1 MFTGI
6 IDHNGEVT
14 NVVKRKNSDITITV
28 STKFKPKDIKLGSSV
43 CCNGV
48 CLTVC
53 KMSKSK
59 NNLKLSFDVSNETI
73 NCTNFSKLKIG
84 SKINLEKSLRIGDEI
99 SGHFVFGHV
108 DDTSRLI
115 SIKKVGDSHEI
126 KLEISKKIKK
136 FIAKKGSVSLNGI
149 SLTVNQVK
157 NNFIVLNIISFTWL
171 NTNLKG
177 LKIGDRINLEVDM
190 LARYVT
196 NSKK

>member
-1 MFTGI
+1 MFSGI
-6 IDHNGEVT
+6 IENKGF
-14 NVVKRKNSDITITV
+14 VVKFEKQKDFRLVLDTNLKY
-28 STKFKPKDIKLGSSV
+28 KDIKKGSSV
-43 CCNGV
+43 CCNGI
-48 CLTVC
+48 CLTVI
-53 KMSKSK
+53 SKK
-59 NNLKLSFDVSNETI
+59 KKKKYTQLSFDVSQETI
-73 NCTNFSKLKIG
+73 NCSNFNVIKKG
-84 SKINLEKSLRIGDEI
+84 DEINIEKSLRVGHEI

-108 DDTSRLI
+108 DDTSKLI

-126 KLEISKKIKK
+126 KLEISEKIKK

-157 NNFIVLNIISFTWL
+157 NNFIVINIIPFTWL

-196 NSKK
+196 QNQ

>member
-1 MFTGI
+1 MFSGI
-6 IDHNGEVT
+6 IENKGFVFKFEKQKDFRLVLDT
-14 NVVKRKNSDITITV
+14 NLKY
-28 STKFKPKDIKLGSSV
+28 KDIKKGSSV
-43 CCNGV
+43 CCNGI
-48 CLTVC
+48 CLTVI
-53 KMSKSK
+53 SKK
-59 NNLKLSFDVSNETI
+59 KKKKYTQLSFDVSQETI
-73 NCTNFSKLKIG
+73 NCSNFNVIKKG
-84 SKINLEKSLRIGDEI
+84 DEINIEKSLRVGDEI

-108 DDTSRLI
+108 EDTSKLI

-157 NNFIVLNIISFTWL
+157 NNFIVINIIPFTWL

-196 NSKK
+196 QNQ

>member
-1 MFTGI
+1 MFSGI
-6 IDHNGEVT
+6 IENKGFVFKFEKQKDFRLVLDT
-14 NVVKRKNSDITITV
+14 NLKY
-28 STKFKPKDIKLGSSV
+28 KDIKKGSSV
-43 CCNGV
+43 CCNGI
-48 CLTVC
+48 CLTVI
-53 KMSKSK
+53 SKK
-59 NNLKLSFDVSNETI
+59 KKKKYTQLSFDVSQETI
-73 NCTNFSKLKIG
+73 NCSNFNAIKKG
-84 SKINLEKSLRIGDEI
+84 DEINIEKSLRVGDEI

-108 DDTSRLI
+108 DDTSKLI

-136 FIAKKGSVSLNGI
+136 YIAKKGSVSLNGI

-157 NNFIVLNIISFTWL
+157 NNFIVLNIIPFTWL

-196 NSKK
+196 QNQ

>member
-1 MFTGI
+1 MFSGI
-6 IDHNGEVT
+6 IENKGFVFKFEKQKDFRLVLDT
-14 NVVKRKNSDITITV
+14 NLKY
-28 STKFKPKDIKLGSSV
+28 KDIKKGSSV
-43 CCNGV
+43 CCNGI
-48 CLTVC
+48 CLTVI
-53 KMSKSK
+53 SKK
-59 NNLKLSFDVSNETI
+59 KKKKYTQLSFDVSQETI
-73 NCTNFSKLKIG
+73 NCSNFNVIKKG
-84 SKINLEKSLRIGDEI
+84 DEINIEKSLRVGDEI

-108 DDTSRLI
+108 DDTSKLI

-157 NNFIVLNIISFTWL
+157 NNFIVINILPFTWL

-196 NSKK
+196 QNQ

>member
-1 MFTGI
+1 MFSGI
-6 IDHNGEVT
+6 IENKGFVFKFEKQKDFRLVLDT
-14 NVVKRKNSDITITV
+14 NLKY
-28 STKFKPKDIKLGSSV
+28 KDIKKGSSV
-43 CCNGV
+43 CCNGI
-48 CLTVC
+48 CLTVI
-53 KMSKSK
+53 SKK
-59 NNLKLSFDVSNETI
+59 KKKKYTQLSFDVSQETI
-73 NCTNFSKLKIG
+73 NCSNFNAIKKG
-84 SKINLEKSLRIGDEI
+84 DEINIEKSLRVGDEI

-108 DDTSRLI
+108 DDTSTLI

-136 FIAKKGSVSLNGI
+136 FIAKKGSVSINGI

-157 NNFIVLNIISFTWL
+157 NNFIVINIIPFTWL

-196 NSKK
+196 QNQ

>member
-1 MFTGI
+1 MFSGI
-6 IDHNGEVT
+6 IENKGFVFKFEKQKDFRLVLDT
-14 NVVKRKNSDITITV
+14 NLKY
-28 STKFKPKDIKLGSSV
+28 KDIKKGSSV
-43 CCNGV
+43 CCNGI
-48 CLTVC
+48 CLTVI
-53 KMSKSK
+53 SKK
-59 NNLKLSFDVSNETI
+59 KKKKYTQLSFDVSQETI
-73 NCTNFSKLKIG
+73 NCSNFNVIKKG
-84 SKINLEKSLRIGDEI
+84 DEINIEKSLRVGDEI

-108 DDTSRLI
+108 DDTSKLI

-149 SLTVNQVK
+149 SLTINQVK
-157 NNFIVLNIISFTWL
+157 NNFIVLNIIPFTWL

-196 NSKK
+196 QNQ

>member
-1 MFTGI
+1 MFSGI
-6 IDHNGEVT
+6 IENKGFVFKFEKQKDFRLVLDT
-14 NVVKRKNSDITITV
+14 NLKY
-28 STKFKPKDIKLGSSV
+28 KDIKKGSSV
-43 CCNGV
+43 CCNGI
-48 CLTVC
+48 CLTVI
-53 KMSKSK
+53 SKK
-59 NNLKLSFDVSNETI
+59 KKKKYTQLSFDVSQETI
-73 NCTNFSKLKIG
+73 NCSNFNVIKKG
-84 SKINLEKSLRIGDEI
+84 DEINIEKSLRVGDKI

-108 DDTSRLI
+108 DDTSKLI

-136 FIAKKGSVSLNGI
+136 FIAKKGSVSINGI

-157 NNFIVLNIISFTWL
+157 NNIIVLNIIPFTWL

-196 NSKK
+196 QNQ

>member
-1 MFTGI
+1 MFSGI
-6 IDHNGEVT
+6 IENKGFVLKFEKKKDFRLVLDT
-14 NVVKRKNSDITITV
+14 NLKY
-28 STKFKPKDIKLGSSV
+28 KDIKKGSSV
-43 CCNGV
+43 CCNGI
-48 CLTVC
+48 CLTVI
-53 KMSKSK
+53 SKK
-59 NNLKLSFDVSNETI
+59 KKKKYTQLSFDVSQETI
-73 NCTNFSKLKIG
+73 NCSNFNVIKKG
-84 SKINLEKSLRIGDEI
+84 DEINIEKSLRVGDEI

-108 DDTSRLI
+108 DDTSKLI

-157 NNFIVLNIISFTWL
+157 NNFILLNIIPFTWL

-196 NSKK
+196 QNQ

>member
-1 MFTGI
+1 MFSGI
-6 IDHNGEVT
+6 IENKGFVLKFEKQKDFRLVLDT
-14 NVVKRKNSDITITV
+14 NLKY
-28 STKFKPKDIKLGSSV
+28 KDIKKGSSV
-43 CCNGV
+43 CCNGI
-48 CLTVC
+48 CLTVI
-53 KMSKSK
+53 SKK
-59 NNLKLSFDVSNETI
+59 KKKKYTQLSFDVSQETI
-73 NCTNFSKLKIG
+73 NCSNFNVIKKG
-84 SKINLEKSLRIGDEI
+84 DEINIEKSLRVGDEI

-108 DDTSRLI
+108 DDTSKLI

-157 NNFIVLNIISFTWL
+157 NNFIVINIIPFTWL

-196 NSKK
+196 QNL

>member
-1 MFTGI
+1 MFSGI
-6 IDHNGEVT
+6 IENKGFVFKFEKQKDFRLVLDT
-14 NVVKRKNSDITITV
+14 NLKY
-28 STKFKPKDIKLGSSV
+28 KDIKKGSSV
-43 CCNGV
+43 CCNGI
-48 CLTVC
+48 CLTVI
-53 KMSKSK
+53 SKK
-59 NNLKLSFDVSNETI
+59 KKKKFTQLSFDVSQETI
-73 NCTNFSKLKIG
+73 NCSNFNVIEKG
-84 SKINLEKSLRIGDEI
+84 DEINIEKSLRVGDEI

-108 DDTSRLI
+108 DDTSKLI

-136 FIAKKGSVSLNGI
+136 FIAKKGSISLNGI

-157 NNFIVLNIISFTWL
+157 NNFIVLNIIPFTWM

-196 NSKK
+196 QNQ

>member
-1 MFTGI
+1 MFSGI
-6 IDHNGEVT
+6 IENKGFVFKFEKQKDFRLVLDT
-14 NVVKRKNSDITITV
+14 NLKY
-28 STKFKPKDIKLGSSV
+28 KDIKKGSSV
-43 CCNGV
+43 CCNGI
-48 CLTVC
+48 CLTVI
-53 KMSKSK
+53 SKK
-59 NNLKLSFDVSNETI
+59 KKKKYTQLSFDVSQETI
-73 NCTNFSKLKIG
+73 NCSNFNVIKKG
-84 SKINLEKSLRIGDEI
+84 DEINIERSLRVGDEI

-108 DDTSRLI
+108 DDTSKLI

-157 NNFIVLNIISFTWL
+157 NNFIVLNIIPFTWL

-196 NSKK
+196 QNQ

>member
-1 MFTGI
+1 MFSGI
-6 IDHNGEVT
+6 IENKGFVLKFEKQKDFRLVLDT
-14 NVVKRKNSDITITV
+14 NLKY
-28 STKFKPKDIKLGSSV
+28 KDIKKGSSV
-43 CCNGV
+43 CCNGI
-48 CLTVC
+48 CLTVI
-53 KMSKSK
+53 SKK
-59 NNLKLSFDVSNETI
+59 KKKKYTQLSFDVSQETI
-73 NCTNFSKLKIG
+73 NCSNFNVIKKG
-84 SKINLEKSLRIGDEI
+84 DEINIEKSLRVGDEI

-108 DDTSRLI
+108 DDTSKLI

-157 NNFIVLNIISFTWL
+157 NNFIVLNIIPFTWL

-196 NSKK
+196 QNQKK

>member
-1 MFTGI
+1 MFSGI
-6 IDHNGEVT
+6 IENKGFVLKFEKKKDFRLVLDT
-14 NVVKRKNSDITITV
+14 NLKY
-28 STKFKPKDIKLGSSV
+28 KDIKKGSSV
-43 CCNGV
+43 CCNGI
-48 CLTVC
+48 CLTVI
-53 KMSKSK
+53 SKK
-59 NNLKLSFDVSNETI
+59 KKKKYTQLSFDVSQETI
-73 NCTNFSKLKIG
+73 NCSNFNVIKKG
-84 SKINLEKSLRIGDEI
+84 DEINIEKSLRVGDEI

-108 DDTSRLI
+108 DDTSKLI

-136 FIAKKGSVSLNGI
+136 YIAKKGSVSLNGI

-157 NNFIVLNIISFTWL
+157 NNFIVLNIIPFTWL

-196 NSKK
+196 QNQ

>member
-1 MFTGI
+1 MFSGI
-6 IDHNGEVT
+6 IENKGFVLKFEKQKDFRLVLDT
-14 NVVKRKNSDITITV
+14 NLKY
-28 STKFKPKDIKLGSSV
+28 KDIKKGSSV
-43 CCNGV
+43 CCNGI
-48 CLTVC
+48 CLTVI
-53 KMSKSK
+53 SKK
-59 NNLKLSFDVSNETI
+59 KKKKYTQLSFDVSQETI
-73 NCTNFSKLKIG
+73 NCSNFNVIKKG
-84 SKINLEKSLRIGDEI
+84 DEINIEKSLRVGDEI

-108 DDTSRLI
+108 DDTSKLI

-157 NNFIVLNIISFTWL
+157 NNFIVLNIIPFTWL

-196 NSKK
+196 QNQ

>member
-1 MFTGI
+1 MFSGI
-6 IDHNGEVT
+6 IENKGFVLKFEKQKDFRLVLDT
-14 NVVKRKNSDITITV
+14 NLKY
-28 STKFKPKDIKLGSSV
+28 KDIKKGSSV
-43 CCNGV
+43 CCNGI
-48 CLTVC
+48 CLTVI
-53 KMSKSK
+53 SKK
-59 NNLKLSFDVSNETI
+59 KKKKYTQLSFDVSQETI
-73 NCTNFSKLKIG
+73 NCSNFNVIKKG
-84 SKINLEKSLRIGDEI
+84 DEINIEKSLRVGDEI

-108 DDTSRLI
+108 DDTSKLI

-136 FIAKKGSVSLNGI
+136 YIAKKGSVSLNGI

-157 NNFIVLNIISFTWL
+157 NNFIVLNIIPFTWV

-196 NSKK
+196 QNQ

>member
-1 MFTGI
+1 MFSGI
-6 IDHNGEVT
+6 IENKGFVFKFEKQKDFRLVLDT
-14 NVVKRKNSDITITV
+14 NLKY
-28 STKFKPKDIKLGSSV
+28 KDIKKGSSV
-43 CCNGV
+43 CCNGI
-48 CLTVC
+48 CLTVI
-53 KMSKSK
+53 SKK
-59 NNLKLSFDVSNETI
+59 KKKKYTQLSFDVSQETI
-73 NCTNFSKLKIG
+73 NCSNFNLIKKG
-84 SKINLEKSLRIGDEI
+84 DEINIEKSLRVGDEI

-108 DDTSRLI
+108 DDTSKLI

-157 NNFIVLNIISFTWL
+157 NNFIVLNIIPFTWL

-196 NSKK
+196 QNR

>member
-1 MFTGI
+1 MFSGI
-6 IDHNGEVT
+6 IENKGFVFKFEKQKDFRLVLDT
-14 NVVKRKNSDITITV
+14 NLKY
-28 STKFKPKDIKLGSSV
+28 KDIKKGSSV
-43 CCNGV
+43 CCNGI
-48 CLTVC
+48 CLTVI
-53 KMSKSK
+53 SKK
-59 NNLKLSFDVSNETI
+59 KKKKYTQLSFDVSQETI
-73 NCTNFSKLKIG
+73 NCSNFNVIKKG
-84 SKINLEKSLRIGDEI
+84 DEINIEKSLRVGDEI

-108 DDTSRLI
+108 DDTSTLI

-157 NNFIVLNIISFTWL
+157 NNFIVINIIPFTWL

-196 NSKK
+196 QNQ

>member
-1 MFTGI
+1 MFSGI
-6 IDHNGEVT
+6 IENKGFVFKFEKQKDFRLVLDT
-14 NVVKRKNSDITITV
+14 NLKY
-28 STKFKPKDIKLGSSV
+28 KDIKKGSSV
-43 CCNGV
+43 CCNGI
-48 CLTVC
+48 CLTVI
-53 KMSKSK
+53 SKK
-59 NNLKLSFDVSNETI
+59 KKKKYTQLSFDVSQETI
-73 NCTNFSKLKIG
+73 NCSNFNVIKKG
-84 SKINLEKSLRIGDEI
+84 DEINIEKSLRVGDEI

-108 DDTSRLI
+108 DDTSKLI

-157 NNFIVLNIISFTWL
+157 NNFIVLNIIPFTWL

-196 NSKK
+196 QNQ

>member
-1 MFTGI
+1 MFSGI
-6 IDHNGEVT
+6 IENKGF
-14 NVVKRKNSDITITV
+14 VVKFEKKKDFRLVLDTNLRY
-28 STKFKPKDIKLGSSV
+28 KDIKKGSSV
-43 CCNGV
+43 CCNGI
-48 CLTVC
+48 CLTVI
-53 KMSKSK
+53 SKK
-59 NNLKLSFDVSNETI
+59 KKKKYTQLSFDVSQETI
-73 NCTNFSKLKIG
+73 NCSNFKAIKKGDEL
-84 SKINLEKSLRIGDEI
+84 NVEKSLRVGDEI

-108 DDTSRLI
+108 DDTSKLI

-157 NNFIVLNIISFTWL
+157 NNFIVINIIPFTWL

-196 NSKK
+196 QNQ

>member
-1 MFTGI
+1 MFSGI
-6 IDHNGEVT
+6 IENKGYVLKFEKQKDFRLVLDT
-14 NVVKRKNSDITITV
+14 NLKY
-28 STKFKPKDIKLGSSV
+28 KDIKKGSSV
-43 CCNGV
+43 CCNGI
-48 CLTVC
+48 CLTVI
-53 KMSKSK
+53 SKK
-59 NNLKLSFDVSNETI
+59 KKKKYTQLSFDVSQETI
-73 NCTNFSKLKIG
+73 NCSNFNVIKKG
-84 SKINLEKSLRIGDEI
+84 DEINIEKSLRVGDEI

-108 DDTSRLI
+108 DDTSKLI

-157 NNFIVLNIISFTWL
+157 NNFIVLNIIPFTWL

-196 NSKK
+196 QNQ

>member
-1 MFTGI
+1 MFSGI
-6 IDHNGEVT
+6 IENKGF
-14 NVVKRKNSDITITV
+14 VVKFEKQKDFRLVLDTNLKY
-28 STKFKPKDIKLGSSV
+28 KDIKKGSSV
-43 CCNGV
+43 CCNGI
-48 CLTVC
+48 CLTVI
-53 KMSKSK
+53 SKK
-59 NNLKLSFDVSNETI
+59 KKKKYTQLSFDVSQETI
-73 NCTNFSKLKIG
+73 NCSNFNVIKKG
-84 SKINLEKSLRIGDEI
+84 DEINIEKSLRVGDEI

-108 DDTSRLI
+108 DDTSKLI

-157 NNFIVLNIISFTWL
+157 NNIIVLNIIPFTWL

-196 NSKK
+196 QNQ

>member
-1 MFTGI
+1 MFSGI
-6 IDHNGEVT
+6 IENKGFVLKFEKKKDFRLVLDT
-14 NVVKRKNSDITITV
+14 NLKY
-28 STKFKPKDIKLGSSV
+28 KDIKKGSSV
-43 CCNGV
+43 CCNGI
-48 CLTVC
+48 CLTVI
-53 KMSKSK
+53 SKK
-59 NNLKLSFDVSNETI
+59 KKKKYTQLSFDVSQETI
-73 NCTNFSKLKIG
+73 NCSNFNAIKKG
-84 SKINLEKSLRIGDEI
+84 DEINIEKSLRVGDEI

-108 DDTSRLI
+108 DDTSKLI

-157 NNFIVLNIISFTWL
+157 NNFIVLNIIPFTWL

-196 NSKK
+196 QNQ

>member
-1 MFTGI
+1 MFSGI
-6 IDHNGEVT
+6 IENKGFVLKFEKQKDFRLVLDT
-14 NVVKRKNSDITITV
+14 NLKYKE
-28 STKFKPKDIKLGSSV
+28 IKKGSSV
-43 CCNGV
+43 CCNGI
-48 CLTVC
+48 CLTVI
-53 KMSKSK
+53 SKK
-59 NNLKLSFDVSNETI
+59 KKKKYTQLSFDVSQETI
-73 NCTNFSKLKIG
+73 NCSNFNVIKKG
-84 SKINLEKSLRIGDEI
+84 DEINIEKSLRVGDEI

-108 DDTSRLI
+108 DDTSKLI

-136 FIAKKGSVSLNGI
+136 YIAKKGSVSLNGI

-157 NNFIVLNIISFTWL
+157 NNFIVLNIIPFTWL

-196 NSKK
+196 QNQ

>member
-1 MFTGI
+1 MFSGI
-6 IDHNGEVT
+6 IENTGFVHKFEKQKDFRLVLDT
-14 NVVKRKNSDITITV
+14 NLKY
-28 STKFKPKDIKLGSSV
+28 KDIKKGSSV
-43 CCNGV
+43 CCNGI
-48 CLTVC
+48 CLTVI
-53 KMSKSK
+53 SKK
-59 NNLKLSFDVSNETI
+59 KKKKYTQLSFDVSQETI
-73 NCTNFSKLKIG
+73 NCSNFNVIKKG
-84 SKINLEKSLRIGDEI
+84 DEINIEKSLRVGDEI

-108 DDTSRLI
+108 DDTSKLI

-157 NNFIVLNIISFTWL
+157 NNFIVLNIIPFTWL

-196 NSKK
+196 QNQ

>member
-1 MFTGI
+1 MFSGI
-6 IDHNGEVT
+6 IENKGFVFKFEKQKDFRLVLDT
-14 NVVKRKNSDITITV
+14 NLKY
-28 STKFKPKDIKLGSSV
+28 KDIKKGSSV
-43 CCNGV
+43 CCNGI
-48 CLTVC
+48 CLTVI
-53 KMSKSK
+53 SKK
-59 NNLKLSFDVSNETI
+59 KKKKYTQLSFDVSQETI
-73 NCTNFSKLKIG
+73 NCSNFNVIKKG
-84 SKINLEKSLRIGDEI
+84 DEINIEKSLRVGDEI

-108 DDTSRLI
+108 DDTSKLI

-136 FIAKKGSVSLNGI
+136 FIAKKGSVSINGI

-157 NNFIVLNIISFTWL
+157 NNFIVLNIIPFTWL

-196 NSKK
+196 QNQ

>member
-1 MFTGI
+1 MFSGI
-6 IDHNGEVT
+6 IENKGFVLKFEKKKDFRLVLDT
-14 NVVKRKNSDITITV
+14 NLKY
-28 STKFKPKDIKLGSSV
+28 KDIKKGSSV
-43 CCNGV
+43 CCNGI
-48 CLTVC
+48 CLTVI
-53 KMSKSK
+53 SKK
-59 NNLKLSFDVSNETI
+59 KKKKYTQLSFDISQETI
-73 NCTNFSKLKIG
+73 NCSNFDVIKRG
-84 SKINLEKSLRIGDEI
+84 DEINIEKSLRVGDEI

-108 DDTSRLI
+108 DDTSKLI

-157 NNFIVLNIISFTWL
+157 NNFIVINIIPFTWL

-196 NSKK
+196 QNQ

>member
-1 MFTGI
+1 MFSGI
-6 IDHNGEVT
+6 IENKGF
-14 NVVKRKNSDITITV
+14 VVKFEKKKDYRLVLDTNLKYT
-28 STKFKPKDIKLGSSV
+28 DIKKGSSV
-43 CCNGV
+43 SCNGI
-48 CLTVC
+48 CLTVI
-53 KMSKSK
+53 SKK
-59 NNLKLSFDVSNETI
+59 KKKKYTQISFDVSQETI
-73 NCTNFSKLKIG
+73 NCSNFNLIKKG
-84 SKINLEKSLRIGDEI
+84 DEINIEKSLRLGDEI

-126 KLEISKKIKK
+126 MLKISKNIKK

-157 NNFIVLNIISFTWL
+157 NNFIFLNIIPFTWL
-171 NTNLKG
+171 NTNLKE

-196 NSKK
+196 QNQ

>member
-1 MFTGI
+1 MFSGI
-6 IDHNGEVT
+6 IENKGFVLKFEKQKDFRLVLDT
-14 NVVKRKNSDITITV
+14 NLKY
-28 STKFKPKDIKLGSSV
+28 KDIKKGSSV
-43 CCNGV
+43 CCNGI
-48 CLTVC
+48 CLTVI
-53 KMSKSK
+53 SKK
-59 NNLKLSFDVSNETI
+59 KKKKYTQLSFDVSQETI
-73 NCTNFSKLKIG
+73 NCSNFKVIKKGDELNI
-84 SKINLEKSLRIGDEI
+84 EKSLRVGDEI

-108 DDTSRLI
+108 DDTSKLI

-157 NNFIVLNIISFTWL
+157 NNFIVLNIIPFTWL

-196 NSKK
+196 QNQ

>member
-1 MFTGI
+1 MFSGI
-6 IDHNGEVT
+6 IENKGFVFKFEKQKDFRLVLDT
-14 NVVKRKNSDITITV
+14 NLKY
-28 STKFKPKDIKLGSSV
+28 KDIKKGSSV
-43 CCNGV
+43 CCNGI
-48 CLTVC
+48 CLTVI
-53 KMSKSK
+53 SKK
-59 NNLKLSFDVSNETI
+59 KKKKYTQLSFDVSQETI
-73 NCTNFSKLKIG
+73 NCSNFNVIKKG
-84 SKINLEKSLRIGDEI
+84 DEINIEKSLRVGDEI

-108 DDTSRLI
+108 DDTSKLI

-157 NNFIVLNIISFTWL
+157 NNFIVINIIPFTWL

-196 NSKK
+196 QNQ